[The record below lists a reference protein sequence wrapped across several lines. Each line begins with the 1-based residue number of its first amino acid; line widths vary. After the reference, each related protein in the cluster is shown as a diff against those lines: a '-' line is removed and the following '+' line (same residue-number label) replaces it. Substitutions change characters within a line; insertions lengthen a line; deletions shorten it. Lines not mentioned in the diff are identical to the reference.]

1 MLAAWTGS
9 MGTPRVSAVA
19 NAFLCPS
26 LQTAEDY
33 QRQIEHAR
41 LRIRSS
47 EDVTRRVIR
56 TWEICLERSRK
67 LRGLIRIFPRE
78 VRSFVEGIRAILD
91 AYRSGDLT
99 YSLIVGEK

>member
-9 MGTPRVSAVA
+9 MGNPRVSAVA

-26 LQTAEDY
+26 LQTAADY
-33 QRQIEHAR
+33 QRQIEHAG

-47 EDVTRRVIR
+47 EEITRRVMR

-78 VRSFVEGIRAILD
+78 VRAFVQGISAILE
-91 AYRSGDLT
+91 AYCSGDLT
-99 YSLIVGEK
+99 YSLIVAEK

>member
-9 MGTPRVSAVA
+9 MENPRVSAVA

-33 QRQIEHAR
+33 QRQIEHAG
-41 LRIRSS
+41 LRMRGS
-47 EDVTRRVIR
+47 EDLTQRVMR

-67 LRGLIRIFPRE
+67 LRGLIRIFPHE
-78 VRSFVEGIRAILD
+78 VRAFVEGMCAILE

>member
-9 MGTPRVSAVA
+9 MENRRVRTVA

-33 QRQIEHAR
+33 QRQIEYAG
-41 LRIRSS
+41 LRMRGS
-47 EDVTRRVIR
+47 EDITKRVMR

-67 LRGLIRIFPRE
+67 LQGLIRILPRE
-78 VRSFVEGIRAILD
+78 VRSFVEGIFAILD